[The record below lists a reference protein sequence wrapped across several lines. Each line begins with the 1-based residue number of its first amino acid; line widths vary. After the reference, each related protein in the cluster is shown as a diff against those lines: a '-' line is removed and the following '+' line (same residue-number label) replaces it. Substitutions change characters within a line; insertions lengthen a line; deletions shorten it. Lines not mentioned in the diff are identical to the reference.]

1 MPCKKCDN
9 GKYRFGDG
17 KCKYDTLQECEE
29 AHKTYDIVELV
40 VDEDN
45 EELAIDAIS
54 LVTSPAIETDFVYFN
69 DVKNNLTFAK
79 VNEEERLLVSPALI
93 PYKQIYRYDAN
104 KDKNY
109 YVYFTADTVRKAAE
123 AYMKHHNTNNATL
136 QHEEKVTGV
145 HTVESWIVENSKN
158 DKSNLYG
165 YELPKGTW
173 FVSMRVNNDEVW
185 QRIKSG
191 ELKGLSI
198 EGYFVDKMETLGKH
212 KVEQEKVGTMITDG
226 IELPVYDNEE
236 EALEVAKEMGC
247 EGVHEHTQDG
257 KTVYMP
263 CADHDIIKNL
273 AAILDE
279 DCNCLDTD
287 LITPNPCTEGYE
299 PYGHKIKD
307 GRKVPNCVPI
317 DAKKKKKKKR
327 KYLESYTD
335 YPQGATNNAKR
346 AIEWKEENGS
356 DCGTQ
361 VGWTR
366 ARQLADR
373 KPISRDTIARMAS
386 FKRHQQHKDVPYSE
400 GCGGLMWDAWGG
412 SSGVNWAI
420 SKLKEIDAK

>member
-1 MPCKKCDN
+1 MPCKECDN
-9 GKYRFGDG
+9 GKYKWGDG
-17 KCKYDTLQECEE
+17 DCQYDTLQECEK
-29 AHKTYDIVELV
+29 AHDTYDIVELI
-40 VDEDN
+40 VDENN

-69 DVKNNLTFAK
+69 ATESNLTLAK

-104 KDKNY
+104 KDRNY

-123 AYMKHHNTNNATL
+123 AYMKHQNTNNATL

-145 HTVESWIVENSKN
+145 HTVESWIVEDSKN

-185 QRIKSG
+185 ERIKSG

-198 EGYFVDKMETLGKH
+198 EGYFVDKMETLAK
-212 KVEQEKVGTMITDG
+212 TD
-226 IELPVYDNEE
+226 
-236 EALEVAKEMGC
+236 
-247 EGVHEHTQDG
+247 
-257 KTVYMP
+257 
-263 CADHDIIKNL
+263 
-273 AAILDE
+273 
-279 DCNCLDTD
+279 
-287 LITPNPCTEGYE
+287 
-299 PYGHKIKD
+299 
-307 GRKVPNCVPI
+307 
-317 DAKKKKKKKR
+317 KKKKKKK
-327 KYLESYTD
+327 KYAQVGEIDGFPVFDNIEDAVEVAKELGCEGYHEHELEGNTVYMPCSDHDILDALDTIINEEFESYTD
-335 YPQGATNNAKR
+335 YPKGATSNAKS
-346 AIEWKEENGS
+346 AIEYKEENGS
-356 DCGTQ
+356 SCGTK

-400 GCGGLMWDAWGG
+400 GCGGLMYDAWGG
-412 SSGVNWAI
+412 DSGINWAI
-420 SKLKEIDAK
+420 RKLDEIDTK

>member
-1 MPCKKCDN
+1 MPCKECDN
-9 GKYRFGDG
+9 GKYKFGDG
-17 KCKYDTLQECEE
+17 ECKYDTLQECEK
-29 AHKTYDIVELV
+29 AHETYDIVELI
-40 VDEDN
+40 VDENN

-69 DVKNNLTFAK
+69 DSKTNLTFSK

-123 AYMKHHNTNNATL
+123 AYMKHQNTNNATL

-145 HTVESWIVENSKN
+145 HTVESWIVEDSKN
-158 DKSNLYG
+158 DKSNIYG

-185 QRIKSG
+185 ERIKSG

-212 KVEQEKVGTMITDG
+212 KVEQEKVGSMVTDG
-226 IELPVYDNEE
+226 KDGKIDLPLYDNEE
-236 EALEVAKEMGC
+236 EALKVAKEMGC
-247 EGVHEHTQDG
+247 EGVHEHTLDG

-263 CADHDIIKNL
+263 CADHDIIKSL

-299 PYGHKIKD
+299 PIGHKIKD

-317 DAKKKKKKKR
+317 DAKKKRKK
-327 KYLESYTD
+327 SVS
-335 YPQGATNNAKR
+335 
-346 AIEWKEENGS
+346 I
-356 DCGTQ
+356 
-361 VGWTR
+361 
-366 ARQLADR
+366 
-373 KPISRDTIARMAS
+373 
-386 FKRHQQHKDVPYSE
+386 
-400 GCGGLMWDAWGG
+400 
-412 SSGVNWAI
+412 
-420 SKLKEIDAK
+420 

>member
-1 MPCKKCDN
+1 
-9 GKYRFGDG
+9 
-17 KCKYDTLQECEE
+17 
-29 AHKTYDIVELV
+29 
-40 VDEDN
+40 
-45 EELAIDAIS
+45 
-54 LVTSPAIETDFVYFN
+54 
-69 DVKNNLTFAK
+69 
-79 VNEEERLLVSPALI
+79 
-93 PYKQIYRYDAN
+93 
-104 KDKNY
+104 
-109 YVYFTADTVRKAAE
+109 
-123 AYMKHHNTNNATL
+123 
-136 QHEEKVTGV
+136 
-145 HTVESWIVENSKN
+145 
-158 DKSNLYG
+158 
-165 YELPKGTW
+165 
-173 FVSMRVNNDEVW
+173 MRVNNDEVW
-185 QRIKSG
+185 ERIKSG

-386 FKRHQQHKDVPYSE
+386 FKRHQQHKDVPYTE

-412 SSGVNWAI
+412 SSGINWAI
-420 SKLKEIDAK
+420 SKLKQIDRK